1 MLLTVDLVPSMIYTP
16 RCRSD
21 TTENIFNIEH
31 SGWITDYSR
40 GNHSPDFS
48 LGDQTPCTNHPE
60 YNEYEGYKNS
70 SYFYD
75 WRVDWSSADGSPSP
89 LGVLLQRQT

>member
-1 MLLTVDLVPSMIYTP
+1 MTPHWAVNYDPSYPYWVNKIDTVG
-16 RCRSD
+16 
-21 TTENIFNIEH
+21 
-31 SGWITDYSR
+31 SGIGWLYSVR
-40 GNHSPDFS
+40 DE

-60 YNEYEGYKNS
+60 YNEYEGYRNS

-75 WRVDWSSADGSPSP
+75 WRIDWSSADGSPST